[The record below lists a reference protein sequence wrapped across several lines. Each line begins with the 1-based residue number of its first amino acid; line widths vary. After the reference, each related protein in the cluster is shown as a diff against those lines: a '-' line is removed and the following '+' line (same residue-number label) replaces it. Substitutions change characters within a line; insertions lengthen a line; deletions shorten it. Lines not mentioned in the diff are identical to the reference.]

1 MTQMIL
7 VSFAAR
13 YIYNVL
19 WQMWRNAVECA
30 VSIHVVLDDADK
42 LLRLDRAIIV
52 QLLNLTRKVS
62 ASNVRIDV

>member
-1 MTQMIL
+1 
-7 VSFAAR
+7 
-13 YIYNVL
+13 
-19 WQMWRNAVECA
+19 MWRNAVECA